1 LKNFLP
7 YSRQNIDDD
16 DIAAVADVLRSDFLT
31 TGPKV
36 IEFETA
42 FSEVVNAKHS
52 LACSSGTAG
61 LHIAASATGL
71 SSGEEAIVP
80 AITFLSTANS
90 VRFTGAEV
98 VFADV
103 DPNTG
108 LMTPKTADAALAR
121 AKNARAILPV
131 HLNGQCC
138 DMATLKPW
146 ADQKDLVVIEDACHV
161 LGGRYEDGNLIGG
174 GSGRITVFSAHPVKT
189 IAMGEGGI
197 ITTDNSDMAKILLRF
212 RNHGMVRDPKD
223 FTALDQAFAP
233 DGNAN
238 PWYYEM
244 NLLGF
249 NYRASDIHCA
259 LGLSQLSKLK
269 NFVQIQNQLVESYAE
284 RLAPLA
290 PIVQPVTRTGLGVP
304 AWHVA
309 TVLIDFDQANTDRAT
324 VMKELGK
331 RGVGSQVLYMP
342 LTRQPYYKKR
352 YGKQHLPGAEAY
364 YAKTLCLPLFA
375 SMTDGDIDRIVD
387 ALSAA
392 LQVRA
397 T

>member
-1 LKNFLP
+1 MKNFLP

-16 DIAAVADVLRSDFLT
+16 DIAAVTDVLRSDFLT

-36 IEFETA
+36 VEFETA
-42 FSEVVNAKHS
+42 FGKLVNAKHT

-61 LHIAASATGL
+61 LHIATSASGL
-71 SSGEEAIVP
+71 SSGETAIVP

-108 LMTPKTADAALAR
+108 LITPETADAALTR
-121 AKNARAILPV
+121 SKHARAILPV

-146 ADQKDLVVIEDACHV
+146 ADQKNLVVIEDACHA
-161 LGGRYEDGNLIGG
+161 LGGRYEDESLVGG
-174 GSGRITVFSAHPVKT
+174 GSDRITVFSAHPVKT

-197 ITTDNSDMAKILLRF
+197 ITTDNSDTAKILMRF
-212 RNHGMVRDPKD
+212 RNHGMVRDPKE
-223 FTALDQAFAP
+223 FTFSDQAFAP

-244 NLLGF
+244 SLLGF

-259 LGLSQLSKLK
+259 LGLSQLRKLED
-269 NFVQIQNQLVESYAE
+269 FVRIQNKLVESYAE

-290 PIVQPVTRTGLGVP
+290 PIVRPVARTGVGMP

-309 TVLIDFDQANTDRAT
+309 TVLIDFDQAKTDRAT
-324 VMKELGK
+324 VMRELLK
-331 RGVGSQVLYMP
+331 HDVGSQVLYMP
-342 LTRQPYYKKR
+342 LTRQPYYEKR
-352 YGKQHLPGAEAY
+352 YGKQNLPGAEAY
-364 YAKTLCLPLFA
+364 YSRALCLPLFA
-375 SMTDGDIDRIVD
+375 SMTDSDIDRVVD

-392 LQVRA
+392 LRVKA
-397 T
+397 A